1 MVWSFP
7 MSRDK
12 RILFAVLGWGLGHAT
27 RSIPLIREESEKH
40 RLIIAS
46 SGAALRLLQDEF
58 PDLDAVEFPDY
69 DIYYPNNK
77 YLVIPSLGLQLPKI
91 LVQLFREFRLTQKL
105 VSKYHIQRIISD
117 CCYGVFSTQVPCFF
131 ITHQLRFMLTGLL
144 RCLVIPSEWF
154 NRYMFRHYKRIIV
167 PDTIQHN
174 NLAGSLAHSGSIA
187 THPKLFYLGILSSV
201 QKQDLNEDIDI
212 LFSVSGP
219 EKQRTRFEKLIFN
232 QLPHVPGKKV
242 VVLGKPGGSASGEK
256 HKDTI
261 KFNYA
266 DRQLM
271 NELMNRAK
279 LIVCRPGY
287 STVMELVALNK
298 SALFIPT
305 PGQAEQEYLGRYY
318 QQTGLFQVANQ
329 NHLDLPN
336 VIGKIR
342 QNACTTLP
350 DVVVNDTSKF
360 LQLIA

>member
-1 MVWSFP
+1 

-27 RSIPLIREESEKH
+27 RSIPLIRELSEKH

-46 SGAALRLLQDEF
+46 SGVALRLLQDEF

-167 PDTIQHN
+167 PDTIQRN
-174 NLAGSLAHSGSIA
+174 NLTGSLAHSGSIA
-187 THPKLFYLGILSSV
+187 THPKLFTWASYLVFRNRILMR
-201 QKQDLNEDIDI
+201 I
-212 LFSVSGP
+212 LTFSFPCRAPRNKGP
-219 EKQRTRFEKLIFN
+219 DSKNLFLTN
-232 QLPHVPGKKV
+232 YPMSPGKK
-242 VVLGKPGGSASGEK
+242 
-256 HKDTI
+256 
-261 KFNYA
+261 
-266 DRQLM
+266 
-271 NELMNRAK
+271 
-279 LIVCRPGY
+279 
-287 STVMELVALNK
+287 
-298 SALFIPT
+298 
-305 PGQAEQEYLGRYY
+305 
-318 QQTGLFQVANQ
+318 
-329 NHLDLPN
+329 
-336 VIGKIR
+336 
-342 QNACTTLP
+342 
-350 DVVVNDTSKF
+350 
-360 LQLIA
+360 